1 MGEIGIFEE
10 SIIYLIV
17 INIVAFLAF
26 FIDKKKAEKGK
37 WRISE
42 TTLFTLAA
50 GFGSVGA
57 ILGMIIFRHKI
68 KKLRFAIGLPVILV
82 IQVVG
87 MLVFMLL

>member
-1 MGEIGIFEE
+1 MGGIGIFEE

-17 INIVAFLAF
+17 INIIAFVVF
-26 FIDKKKAEKGK
+26 YIDKKKAEKGK

-50 GFGSVGA
+50 GFGSIGA
-57 ILGMIIFRHKI
+57 ILGMIVFRHKT
-68 KKLRFAIGLPVILV
+68 KKLRFVIGLPVILV

-87 MLVFMLL
+87 VLVFMLL